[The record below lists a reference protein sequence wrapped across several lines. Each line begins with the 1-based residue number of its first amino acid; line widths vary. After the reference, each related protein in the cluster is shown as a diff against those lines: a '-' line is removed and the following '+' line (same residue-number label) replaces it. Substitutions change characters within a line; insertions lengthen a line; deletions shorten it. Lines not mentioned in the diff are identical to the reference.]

1 MVEPTGQWTVDA
13 CDALTGPHFS
23 DHPDYLFRPYLGPA
37 HLNAVEQV
45 AAWMGEAGLTTR
57 IDGAGNLIGRYGDGS
72 KTLIIGSHIDSVRDA
87 GNYDG
92 PLGIMLGIAV
102 CAALKAADRT
112 PPFAIEIYAFGDE
125 EGSRFPAPML
135 CSRAVAGSLT
145 LGGLEVVDAQGMGLA
160 QALEM
165 NGLSMARFLDARRDP
180 AELLGYVEAH
190 IEQGPVLEAE
200 GLALGVVTA
209 IAAQIRYAA
218 RVTGVA
224 GHAGTNAMALRKDA
238 LAGAAE
244 MILAIERIAGAGG
257 GAGKAA
263 DLVGTVG
270 RITAGPGAPNVVPG
284 EVAFTIDLR
293 AGTTEVLHPAEAGVV
308 DALHTIAARR
318 GLTLHL
324 DKTHALPPSP
334 CDENLRAK
342 LRRAV
347 EAAGVAPR
355 DIVSGAGHDAMI
367 FSPITPSAMLFIRC
381 KDGISHNP
389 LESVDPA
396 DADLALKA
404 LLTLIDQL
412 EADYE

>member
-1 MVEPTGQWTVDA
+1 M
-13 CDALTGPHFS
+13 
-23 DHPDYLFRPYLGPA
+23 
-37 HLNAVEQV
+37 
-45 AAWMGEAGLTTR
+45 
-57 IDGAGNLIGRYGDGS
+57 
-72 KTLIIGSHIDSVRDA
+72 
-87 GNYDG
+87 
-92 PLGIMLGIAV
+92 
-102 CAALKAADRT
+102 
-112 PPFAIEIYAFGDE
+112 
-125 EGSRFPAPML
+125 
-135 CSRAVAGSLT
+135 
-145 LGGLEVVDAQGMGLA
+145 
-160 QALEM
+160 
-165 NGLSMARFLDARRDP
+165 
-180 AELLGYVEAH
+180 
-190 IEQGPVLEAE
+190 
-200 GLALGVVTA
+200 
-209 IAAQIRYAA
+209 
-218 RVTGVA
+218 
-224 GHAGTNAMALRKDA
+224 
-238 LAGAAE
+238 
-244 MILAIERIAGAGG
+244 
-257 GAGKAA
+257 
-263 DLVGTVG
+263 
-270 RITAGPGAPNVVPG
+270 PG